1 MKNEKKLGRLAHPQ
15 MNLSFGDGLV
25 LDYFAGGGGASSGIE
40 RALGRP
46 VDIAINHNKI
56 ALAMHEVNHPQCDHY
71 TSCVWEIDPRL
82 ATKGKPVDLAW
93 FSPDCKHF
101 SRAKGAKPV
110 EKNIRGLAWVKT
122 KVLATVRPA
131 IAITENVPEFLDWG
145 PLINKRDQAGNI
157 IFKDHDPVL
166 IPDPQRKGETFR
178 AWICSLEALGYKVEW
193 RTLKACDYGA
203 PTTRKRLFIVAR
215 CDGRPINWPKPTH
228 GKLSGLLAYRTAAE
242 CIDWTIPCYSVFLTK
257 EDAKKNNVRRPLA
270 TNTLRRIAKGLEKFV
285 INNPNPFIVPR
296 HGDRHGQAPQCNYFE
311 DSKYGN
317 TTSVNNSSIFTAC
330 FARQF
335 GKSVGH
341 AADTPMATITA
352 GGGGKTQL
360 LTAFMA
366 KHYTG
371 VYGHVLNNPLGT
383 ITAVDHHSLI
393 ASHLIKLRGT
403 CRDGQSLN
411 EPLSTIT
418 AGGLHVGEIRTL
430 LSKGGEKVTGLING
444 LTEDQRY
451 MAWWVVRFME
461 DHSDMCCGD
470 EFISAPRPSAV
481 VVGEYVVVDIGLR
494 MLAPKELFKAQGFD
508 DEYIH
513 DRDKEGNR
521 ISATNQVKM
530 CGNSVS
536 PNVASALVESN
547 YPISG
552 NKVEVA

>member
-1 MKNEKKLGRLAHPQ
+1 MQ
-15 MNLSFGDGLV
+15 
-25 LDYFAGGGGASSGIE
+25 
-40 RALGRP
+40 
-46 VDIAINHNKI
+46 DILN
-56 ALAMHEVNHPQCDHY
+56 C
-71 TSCVWEIDPRL
+71 
-82 ATKGKPVDLAW
+82 
-93 FSPDCKHF
+93 
-101 SRAKGAKPV
+101 
-110 EKNIRGLAWVKT
+110 EKN
-122 KVLATVRPA
+122 
-131 IAITENVPEFLDWG
+131 
-145 PLINKRDQAGNI
+145 
-157 IFKDHDPVL
+157 
-166 IPDPQRKGETFR
+166 R
-178 AWICSLEALGYKVEW
+178 ASLEKAAVFLLDELVESNQLISGFVNSE
-193 RTLKACDYGA
+193 TNDGCF
-203 PTTRKRLFIVAR
+203 FIK
-215 CDGRPINWPKPTH
+215 PI
-228 GKLSGLLAYRTAAE
+228 RTAAE

-257 EDAKKNNVRRPLA
+257 EEAKKYNVRRPLA

-285 INNPNPFIVPR
+285 INSPNPFIVSYYGPKNSGEFRGLPLERPLPTQTTENRFGLVTPYLARICQTGFGKDRLQYSLENPLTTITTKAEHCLVSPFLVPR
-296 HGDRHGQAPQCNYFE
+296 HGDRQRKAPQCNNVE
-311 DSKYGN
+311 DPKDGN
-317 TTSVNNSSIFTAC
+317 TSAVNNSSIVTAC

-371 VYGHVLNNPLGT
+371 VYGHELKNPLGT
-383 ITAVDHHSLI
+383 ITAVDHHSLV

-403 CRDGQSLN
+403 CRHGQSLN

-430 LSKGGEKVTGLING
+430 LSKGGEKVEGSVEG

-461 DHSDMCCGD
+461 DHSDICCGD
-470 EFISAPRPSAV
+470 ELIPSPRPAAV

-513 DRDKEGNR
+513 DRDEDGKR